1 MKAQPV
7 KNCERIDN
15 IRSLK
20 RKKEG
25 RKMRRRKVREDRLVK
40 TREELAGIR
49 ESGKVNKAVLDAVAE
64 KIGVGMSTEEIDEIV
79 YKTTIELRGTP
90 APLHYEG
97 FPKSV
102 CTSVNNQICHG
113 IPSRDVILKS
123 GDIINVDVS
132 TIYKG
137 YFSDSSRMFLI
148 GEVSEENRS
157 LVQVAKE
164 CVEEGLKMVGPF
176 RSMGS
181 MGAAIHDYAKANG
194 YSVVREIGGH
204 GIGLKFHED
213 PFVSYVTMPDTGIHM
228 PPGMVF
234 TIEPMINAGTCKF
247 RIDKKNG
254 WEITTADGKMS
265 AQWEVTVAVTEDG
278 YEILAD

>member
-1 MKAQPV
+1 LKAQPV

>member
-148 GEVSEENRS
+148 GEVSEENRR

-213 PFVSYVTMPDTGIHM
+213 PGKLSLWHPAVQIVFRQPSQIFDVADLGKERILPFPLHREVPFQTGKSRAQ
-228 PPGMVF
+228 VF
-234 TIEPMINAGTCKF
+234 SFFFFP
-247 RIDKKNG
+247 
-254 WEITTADGKMS
+254 
-265 AQWEVTVAVTEDG
+265 
-278 YEILAD
+278 